1 MKLLFSTFT
10 FIVLFQCAFTQ
21 NDTYLFYYNTD
32 HNNINKLFT
41 HLEKDLGYK
50 IEYNNKTRPY
60 SYIQHLKNQ
69 SIYNELSGKA
79 NYYNEK
85 GISDSLLIVSNQ
97 LIEQFSNQHVGFY
110 YLAKYYLDRKET
122 AMAIN
127 VLTKGVLELEYN
139 PLRFDYLST
148 LHKDNSEFINAF
160 DALKKQSFIES
171 SKHKVD
177 SSIVA
182 FMDSIMYRDKL
193 DRYAYLLNSL
203 DPRFIAQQRRDS
215 LNLVELKDFVL
226 KNGWISKY
234 LGRDYHELYLP
245 IIHFPVNEQLFFLD
259 YIIPECEKYSS
270 SWLDA
275 ELITY
280 KIAIHSSR
288 IEKNKIYYNAIPL
301 VYLDSNTGFVDIP
314 KSLLGII
321 ASANAFNTN
330 RVPITIIPTSKHPN
344 SHKLKNLE
352 LVKSYFVTLG
362 IKESNIIIQEEV
374 LDPSIEKEMSYV
386 PLFVVKR

>member
-1 MKLLFSTFT
+1 MKLLLSTFA

-50 IEYNNKTRPY
+50 IEYNNKTTPY

-85 GISDSLLIVSNQ
+85 GISDSLLIISNQ

-139 PLRFDYLST
+139 PQRFVYLST
-148 LHKDNSEFINAF
+148 LHKDNSEFISGF
-160 DALKKQSFIES
+160 DALKKQYFTTNP
-171 SKHKVD
+171 KHKVD

-193 DRYAYLLNSL
+193 DRYAYRLNFL

-226 KNGWISKY
+226 KKGWISKY
-234 LGRDYHELYLP
+234 LGNDYDMPYLP
-245 IIHFPVNEQLFFLD
+245 VIHFPVKEQLLFLD

-270 SWLDA
+270 SWVDA
-275 ELITY
+275 ELITF
-280 KIAIHSSR
+280 KIAIHTGKLQ
-288 IEKNKIYYNAIPL
+288 KNESYYHAIPL
-301 VYLDSNTGFVDIP
+301 VYLDSKTGFVDIP

-321 ASANAFNTN
+321 ASANAFIKSKF
-330 RVPITIIPTSKHPN
+330 PITLIPTSKHPN
-344 SHKLKNLE
+344 INTLRNLE
-352 LVKSYFVTLG
+352 IIKSYFVTLG